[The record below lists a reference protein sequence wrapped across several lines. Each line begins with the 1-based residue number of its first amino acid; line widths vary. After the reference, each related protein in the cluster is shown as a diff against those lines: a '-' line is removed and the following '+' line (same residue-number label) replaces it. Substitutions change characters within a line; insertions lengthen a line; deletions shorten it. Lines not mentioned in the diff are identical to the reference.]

1 MKDVVK
7 LEKCRICKSKNLEMF
22 LDLGKM
28 PIPNGFLKS
37 EDLNKHERLFNLACV
52 YCSDCSLVQLS
63 EVVNPDIMFSNYVY
77 VTSVSKSM
85 LNNFANL
92 TFRANKISNLN
103 SKSFVIDIGSND
115 GSLLKFFKNYESQ
128 VLGIDPAKNLAKVAI
143 SNGIPTEVALFNLA
157 TARRVIKKYGKADV
171 ITATNVVAHIHNLDE
186 LLKGVKILLK
196 ENGIFI
202 TEFPYILDL
211 ISKNQFDTIYHEHLS
226 YFGLTSW
233 NYFIEKHGLKIIDVS
248 RVQIHGGS
256 IRVTHRLN
264 KNAFAKKN
272 KTVSY
277 LTGVEAQQ
285 GLLEKKAYLEF
296 AARVSKLKTD
306 LNALLKQLKKQK
318 KRIVGLGAPAKGNI
332 LTGFFDIGPDVLDY
346 IVDSTSLKQGL
357 FTPKKHLPIYSENRV
372 LKDQPDYALILAWNF
387 KEEIMRKHRLFKKR
401 GGKFIIPIPEI
412 RIV

>member
-22 LDLGKM
+22 LDLGQM
-28 PIPNGFLKS
+28 PIPNGFLKA
-37 EDLNKHERLFNLACV
+37 EDLNKKEQLFNLACV
-52 YCSDCSLVQLS
+52 YCQNCSLVQLS

-92 TFRANKISNLN
+92 TSGAKKHSNLN
-103 SKSFVIDIGSND
+103 SKSFVVDIGSND
-115 GSLLKFFKNYESQ
+115 GSLLKFFKNYETQ
-128 VLGIDPAKNLAKVAI
+128 VLGIDPARNLAKVAVA
-143 SNGIPTEVALFNLA
+143 NGVPTIVALFNQSSA
-157 TARRVIKKYGKADV
+157 KNVVKKYGKADV

-186 LLKGVKILLK
+186 LLMGVKILLK
-196 ENGIFI
+196 DDGIFI

-233 NYFIEKHGLKIIDVS
+233 NFFIERHGLKIIDVS

-256 IRVTHRLN
+256 IRVTHQIN
-264 KNAFAKKN
+264 KNKTAKKN
-272 KTVSY
+272 KTISY
-277 LTGVEAQQ
+277 LTGIEAQQ
-285 GLLEKKAYLEF
+285 GLLEKRAYSEF
-296 AARVSKLKTD
+296 ATRVLKLKSE
-306 LNALLKQLKKQK
+306 LNDLLKKIKRQK

-332 LTGFFDIGPDVLDY
+332 LTGFFDIGPEILDY
-346 IVDSTSLKQGL
+346 VVDSTTLKQGL
-357 FTPKKHLPIYSENRV
+357 FTPKKHLPIYSEDRV

-387 KEEIMRKHRLFKKR
+387 KEEIMRKHQLFKKR

-412 RIV
+412 KII